1 MIFGKILPNKSI
13 ILIIRWRA
21 AIVNPFAK
29 FAPKEHSLIPQNE
42 ERVFSRKDIRK
53 IVIPILLQN
62 LLGIAIGMIDSMM
75 VSNKGEA
82 AFAGVSLVN
91 SLDTVLITLFSALTA
106 GGSVVLA
113 QAMGRKDREYACS
126 AAKQMLYIT
135 TIAAATISA
144 SVLIL
149 RKPILQLLFGNV
161 EQSVMD
167 SALAYFFFIAISFP
181 FLAVEYSVGATLRAQ
196 GDSMTSL
203 KISMLMNVL
212 NIGGNAILIYG
223 VDLGAAGAA
232 IATLFSR
239 VIGATIKLFII
250 HKKSLYI
257 RIQKLFRYRP
267 DGGMIKAILRI
278 GVPNGIENTMFQFG
292 RLMTSSLVSSLGTTA
307 IAANAAALSLA
318 NLQYTAGG
326 AIQSAMVA
334 VIGRCVGAKK
344 KEQTKHYAWYLLGLG
359 YAIVGSAAIFLCIFS
374 SPLLRLYGLSGDTS
388 EVARQLLF
396 YHGVFSIFIW
406 PIGFCLPPAFRSA
419 SDVKFTMV
427 ISTFSMWAFRVALG
441 YVMALET
448 VSVFGLFTF
457 SGLGMGVMGVWV
469 AMTVDWVFRSVLFFW
484 RFISGRWL
492 AIFKRFEEKEKQSQ
506 AA

>member
-1 MIFGKILPNKSI
+1 M
-13 ILIIRWRA
+13 
-21 AIVNPFAK
+21 
-29 FAPKEHSLIPQNE
+29 IPQNE
-42 ERVFSRKDIRK
+42 QRIFTRKEISK
-53 IVIPILLQN
+53 IVLPILLQN

-82 AFAGVSLVN
+82 AFAGVSLVG

-113 QAMGRKDREYACS
+113 QAMGRKDREYACD
-126 AAKQMLYIT
+126 AAKQMLYVT
-135 TIAAATISA
+135 TLTATAISVV
-144 SVLIL
+144 VLIL
-149 RKPILQLLFGNV
+149 RTPILHLLFGDV
-161 EQSVMD
+161 EVSVMD
-167 SALAYFFFIAISFP
+167 SAKAYFFFIALSFP
-181 FLAVEYSVGATLRAQ
+181 FLAIEYCVGATLRAQ

-203 KISMLMNVL
+203 KVSMLMNLL
-212 NIGGNAILIYG
+212 NIGGNALLIYAL
-223 VDLGAAGAA
+223 DLGAAGAA

-239 VIGATIKLFII
+239 VIGAAIKLFII

-257 RIQKLFRYRP
+257 HIRQLLHYRP
-267 DGGMIKAILRI
+267 NGAAIKAILRI

-318 NLQYTAGG
+318 NLQYTSGG

-334 VIGRCVGAKK
+334 VVGRCVGAEK

-359 YAIVGSAAIFLCIFS
+359 YAIVGTVAISLCVFAT
-374 SPLLRLYGLSGDTS
+374 PLLHLYGLSGETS
-388 EVARQLLF
+388 EVARRLLI
-396 YHGVFSIFIW
+396 YHGVFSVFLW
-406 PIGFCLPPAFRSA
+406 PIGFCLPPAFRAA

-448 VSVFGLFTF
+448 VSVFGVF
-457 SGLGMGVMGVWV
+457 SFPGLNMGVMGVWV
-469 AMTVDWVFRSVLFFW
+469 AMTVDWVFRSVLLFW

-492 AIFKRFEEKEKQSQ
+492 AIFKRKSAQTV
-506 AA
+506 